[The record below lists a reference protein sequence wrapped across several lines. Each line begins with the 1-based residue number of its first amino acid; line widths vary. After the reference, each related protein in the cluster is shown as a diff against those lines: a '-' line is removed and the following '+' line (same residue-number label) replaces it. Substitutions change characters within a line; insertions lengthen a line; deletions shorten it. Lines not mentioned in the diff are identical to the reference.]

1 MQDRSSEYRQKFSR
15 TVEFGH
21 EVIVTYA
28 KQAGTEVKEVLYNK
42 NIQSFI
48 SYNDK
53 QIHVWRKENGETV
66 SAINLFDETGSYH
79 ISCVVYS

>member
-1 MQDRSSEYRQKFSR
+1 MRARSTEHRQKFTR

-21 EVIVTYA
+21 DFIVTYV

-53 QIHVWRKENGETV
+53 
-66 SAINLFDETGSYH
+66 
-79 ISCVVYS
+79 

>member
-1 MQDRSSEYRQKFSR
+1 MRARSAEFHQKFTR

-21 EVIVTYA
+21 DFIVTYA
-28 KQAGTEVKEVLYNK
+28 KQAGTEVKEILYNR

-53 QIHVWRKENGETV
+53 
-66 SAINLFDETGSYH
+66 
-79 ISCVVYS
+79 